1 MKIKHIIFLFII
13 SIIILMSFSC
23 PSELIKG
30 TVWQGTLKL
39 KDDFDIEV
47 TFYNNNEINLYMK
60 DKDVDKSTLYKG
72 SYYITN
78 DTDSFAAKVK
88 ANAHFDS
95 DGTID
100 SSKIKLEGKLSFY
113 NGVGSGDFEIDHYKS
128 IAADEHF
135 DGEWELEKVE

>member
-30 TVWQGTLKL
+30 TVWEGTLKL

-47 TFYNNNEINLYMK
+47 TFYSNNEINLYMK
-60 DKDVDKSTLYKG
+60 DKDADKSTLYKG

-78 DTDSFAAKVK
+78 DTNSFAAKTK
-88 ANAHFDS
+88 ANAHFDG

-100 SSKIKLEGKLSFY
+100 SSKINLEGELSFY
-113 NGVGSGDFEIDHYKS
+113 NGIGSGDFEIDYYKTFDP
-128 IAADEHF
+128 DEHF